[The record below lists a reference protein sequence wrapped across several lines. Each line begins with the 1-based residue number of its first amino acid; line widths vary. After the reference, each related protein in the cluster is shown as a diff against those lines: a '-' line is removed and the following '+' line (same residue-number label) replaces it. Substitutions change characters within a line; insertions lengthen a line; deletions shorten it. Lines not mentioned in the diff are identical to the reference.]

1 MGVRLGPQFRSEEC
15 LQTTTTLRWNVPIE
29 LEVAHV
35 DALDNEARAEIVNL
49 CGRAYNEDFSR
60 LFEDFTGTVHILARD
75 ARGALACH
83 AMWVTRWLQ
92 PEGHPLLRTAYVEAV
107 ASAPNQ
113 QRRGF
118 GTAVMDRLVDA
129 VRSDPAW
136 ELAALS
142 PAVPEFYARR
152 GWEPWLGPLA
162 IRRNSALEP
171 TPPDELVMIRRLPRT
186 PATLVTT
193 SLLTAEWRP
202 GEVW

>member
-1 MGVRLGPQFRSEEC
+1 VSINL
-15 LQTTTTLRWNVPIE
+15 E
-29 LEVAHV
+29 LVHA
-35 DALDNEARAEIVNL
+35 DALDNRARAEIVDL

-60 LFEDFTGTVHILARD
+60 LFEDFTGTFHILARN

-83 AMWVTRWLQ
+83 AMWVTRWLH
-92 PEGHPLLRTAYVEAV
+92 PDGHPLLRTAYVEAV
-107 ASAPNQ
+107 ASAPDQ

-118 GTAVMDRLVDA
+118 GTAVMDRLVGA
-129 VRSDPAW
+129 VCSDPVW

-162 IRRNSALEP
+162 IRRDGALEP

-193 SLLTAEWRP
+193 SRLTAEWRV
-202 GEVW
+202 GELW